1 MTTEIIETEHELNGQ
16 SQSFKNSITESKD
29 KITNQEWLEQI
40 AKVCKEA
47 ANGNLEARIL
57 NCDSDD
63 ASISEVAL
71 AVNHLLDIT
80 DAFVRE
86 ARASL
91 TYASQEKFFR
101 RVLLRGLPGT
111 FRNASVIINSATD
124 NMREKSLI
132 LEKANLRKQE
142 LANEFERVVKGIATT
157 VASSSTEMEATSE
170 SLSEIANSTT
180 DRATSV
186 ASASEESAANVQT
199 VAAAVEEMTAS
210 VGEIEQQV
218 SQSKLMTSEAVHKAE
233 EAQTIVTSLAEASHK
248 IGRVV
253 SLIQKIASQTNLL
266 ALNATIEAAR
276 AGEAGK
282 GFSVVASEVKD
293 LACKTSNATE
303 EIAEEV
309 TAIQNST
316 AQAVNAI
323 NHIVNAISKVDEGA
337 ATIATA
343 VSEQRSVTS
352 EIARNISEAASATNE
367 VAENITSVMQ
377 AAGETSDS
385 VKQMRDAA
393 KELSA
398 QAESLGLAVD
408 GFLTEIRQ

>member
-1 MTTEIIETEHELNGQ
+1 METEIRELETELNAK
-16 SQSFKNSITESKD
+16 SVKSSKKEKDNSEQNSKLW
-29 KITNQEWLEQI
+29 IAEV

-47 ANGNLEARIL
+47 ASGNLEARIL
-57 NCDSDD
+57 NCHVGGE
-63 ASISEVAL
+63 IEEVAT
-71 AVNHLLDIT
+71 AVNNLLDIT

-86 ARASL
+86 SSASL
-91 TYASQEKFFR
+91 TYASQNKFFR

-111 FRNASVIINSATD
+111 FKNASEIINCATD
-124 NMREKSLI
+124 NMSKQSESIIDAEK
-132 LEKANLRKQE
+132 RKQE
-142 LANEFERVVKGIATT
+142 LANEFEKVVKGIATT
-157 VASSSTEMEATSE
+157 VASSATEMEATSN
-170 SLSEIANSTT
+170 SLSGLAHATS

-210 VGEIEQQV
+210 VAEIELQV
-218 SQSKLMTSEAVHKAE
+218 SESTKTTTEAVKKAE
-233 EAQTIVTSLAEASHK
+233 EAQGIITGLVDASHK

-253 SLIQKIASQTNLL
+253 SLIQKIANQTNLL

-282 GFSVVASEVKD
+282 GFSVVASEVKV
-293 LACKTSNATE
+293 LAGQTSKATE

-309 TAIQNST
+309 EAIQTST
-316 AQAVNAI
+316 GQAVNSI
-323 NHIVNAISKVDEGA
+323 NQIVNSIIKVDEGA
-337 ATIATA
+337 STIATA

-352 EIARNISEAASATNE
+352 EIARNVTEAASATGE

-385 VKQMRDAA
+385 VKQMSEAA
-393 KELSA
+393 KELST
-398 QAESLGLAVD
+398 QAESLGESVNK
-408 GFLTEIRQ
+408 FLTEIRG